1 VQTTEKQAL
10 RDVDAPGR
18 LAPERVHLG
27 RRRRRPS
34 GEPPPLPRHLQTSG
48 RNWAIF
54 LGIVL
59 AFYMLGAATS
69 GAISRPIQVVDEA
82 ILDLVAQ
89 LRTSALTSVMRSVQA
104 LGSDWTIRV
113 LAWAAILVP
122 LVFKRIRHALV
133 ALGALVAVRA
143 VTTGLAIILARPRPF
158 TVEVLGRWEGFSH
171 PSRPVATV
179 AAALIGVVYTLVPH
193 GRWRQLAKWGI
204 AGVICALAGARVYL
218 AVDNPFD
225 ALFGAVFGV
234 AIPLVA
240 FRTLVPNEVF
250 PVVYKRSNAA
260 HLDVSGERG
269 RAIRQALE
277 EQLGVVVRNLT
288 PFGLE
293 GSAGSTPLRI
303 ELEDEAGTVLF
314 GKLYAANHLRADRW
328 YKVGRTLMYG
338 RLEDE
343 SRFTTV
349 RHLVQY
355 EDYMLRVMRA
365 AGIPGAEPYGF
376 VEITPEREY
385 LLVTEF
391 LAGAQEIGDAEVD
404 EGVIDDAMT
413 VVRRLWQAGVAHRD
427 VKPSNVL
434 VRDGRILLIDV
445 AFGEVRPSSW
455 RQAVDLANMML
466 TLALRCDV
474 EKVYERAQQH
484 FTPDEIAEAFSA
496 TRGVTSPSQLRSM
509 MRADGRE
516 LLQQFRQLAPPRP
529 PIRIQRWSVRRIAL
543 TGSVL
548 TGTLIAIIVT
558 TSILRDA
565 RLL

>member
-1 VQTTEKQAL
+1 M
-10 RDVDAPGR
+10 
-18 LAPERVHLG
+18 
-27 RRRRRPS
+27 
-34 GEPPPLPRHLQTSG
+34 
-48 RNWAIF
+48 IF
-54 LGIVL
+54 LGVVI
-59 AFYMLGAATS
+59 AFYMLGSATS
-69 GAISRPIQVVDEA
+69 DAISRPIEIVDEA
-82 ILDLVAQ
+82 ILDVVAD
-89 LRTSALTSVMRSVQA
+89 LRAPALTSLMRAVQS
-104 LGSDWTIRV
+104 LGSDVAIRV

-143 VTTGLAIILARPRPF
+143 VTTLLSIVLTRPRPLN
-158 TVEVLGRWEGFSH
+158 VEILGRWEGFSH
-171 PSRPVATV
+171 PSRPVATL
-179 AAALIGVVYTLVPH
+179 AAVLIGVVYALVPH

-204 AGVICALAGARVYL
+204 GALVLALACARVYL
-218 AVDNPFD
+218 GVDNPFD

-240 FRTLVPNEVF
+240 FRFLVPNEVF
-250 PVVYKRSNAA
+250 PVTYKGGNSA

-269 RAIRQALE
+269 QAIRQALE

-355 EDYMLRVMRA
+355 EDYMLRVVRA
-365 AGIPGAEPYGF
+365 AGVPGAEPYGF

-391 LAGAQEIGDAEVD
+391 LAGAKEIGDAEVD

-413 VVRRLWQAGVAHRD
+413 VVRRMWQSGIAHRD

-434 VRDGRILLIDV
+434 VRDGRIHLIDV

-466 TLALRCDV
+466 TLALRCEV
-474 EKVYERAQQH
+474 EKVYERARQH

-516 LLQQFRQLAPPRP
+516 LIEQFRGLAPPRP
-529 PIRIQRWSVRRIAL
+529 PIRIQRWSLRRIAL
-543 TGSVL
+543 TGSVAAAAL
-548 TGTLIAIIVT
+548 LAITVT

>member
-1 VQTTEKQAL
+1 MILLGVVIAIYI
-10 RDVDAPGR
+10 
-18 LAPERVHLG
+18 LASLTG
-27 RRRRRPS
+27 
-34 GEPPPLPRHLQTSG
+34 
-48 RNWAIF
+48 
-54 LGIVL
+54 
-59 AFYMLGAATS
+59 
-69 GAISRPIQVVDEA
+69 GAINRPIEIFDEA
-82 ILDLVAQ
+82 ILEVVVQ
-89 LRTSALTSVMRSVQA
+89 LRTHFLTSAMRSVHS
-104 LGSDWTIRV
+104 LGSDVTIRIV
-113 LAWAAILVP
+113 AWAAIFVP

-133 ALGALVAVRA
+133 ALGALLAVRA
-143 VTTGLAIILARPRPF
+143 VTTVLAIILARPRPLN
-158 TVEVLGRWEGFSH
+158 VEILGAWQGFSH
-171 PSRPVATV
+171 PSRPVATLS
-179 AAALIGVVYTLVPH
+179 AALIGVVYTLVPH
-193 GRWRQLAKWGI
+193 GRWRQIAKWVI
-204 AGVICALAGARVYL
+204 AALIVALAGARVYL

-240 FRTLVPNEVF
+240 FRYLVPNEAF
-250 PVVYKRSNAA
+250 PVSYKGGNSA
-260 HLDVSGERG
+260 HLDVTGERG
-269 RAIRQALE
+269 QAIRQALE

-303 ELEDEAGTVLF
+303 ELDDKAGTVLF
-314 GKLYAANHLRADRW
+314 GKLYAATHLRADRW

-365 AGIPGAEPYGF
+365 AGVPGAEPYGF

-391 LAGAQEIGDAEVD
+391 LAGAKEIGDAEVD

-413 VVRRLWQAGVAHRD
+413 VVRRLWQAGIAHRD

-434 VRDGRILLIDV
+434 VRDGKILLIDV

-466 TLALRCDV
+466 TLSLRCDV
-474 EKVYERAQQH
+474 EKVYDRAQQH

-509 MRADGRE
+509 MRADGRDFIE
-516 LLQQFRQLAPPRP
+516 QFRRLAPALP

-543 TGSVL
+543 TASVFSGALL
-548 TGTLIAIIVT
+548 TIIIT
-558 TSILRDA
+558 TTILRDA